1 MDVPVKLLAR
11 MTLASLDL
19 PHLESD
25 ARKRNSAA
33 DAVPRCSV
41 DSVDGA
47 DAASEDGSQDSLA
60 VEVDAE
66 VPSSMSSMD
75 DDDDDDV
82 YDLDDEGYLNNHT
95 DDDRSVRFISI

>member
-11 MTLASLDL
+11 MTLTSLDL

-25 ARKRNSAA
+25 ARKRNSAGV
-33 DAVPRCSV
+33 DAVPRC
-41 DSVDGA
+41 SVDGA

-75 DDDDDDV
+75 DDDDDDE

-95 DDDRSVRFISI
+95 DDDRSVRF